1 MHRAWKVVFSVALLA
16 VAAGCGGKGSSTTPP
31 TQPGSTFSL
40 KRTVA
45 IPGTGV
51 GGSFSFD
58 IGIVDPAAQRYYL
71 ADRTNK
77 SLDILDLGSYTLRQI
92 AGFTGAGANSS
103 VSGPDG
109 VVYVPGTSTVYVG
122 DVNTVK
128 VVDASA
134 GSITTTITTGT
145 AGFRTDEGCYDGD
158 DGLVMFANPADKPP
172 FATWISTKTNAVVA
186 KLAFVNGSTGL
197 EQCVYD
203 PQTKNFFINND
214 STTTNPTG
222 ELDVISAASVV
233 AAASTSSAPPIAKTY
248 PEPGCS
254 PSGLAMGPNENLLV
268 GCTPPNGSPLISLI
282 MSATSGSVVKT
293 VTGIGGEDEVGYDPT
308 LNRYY
313 TASDVSTAA
322 GTANSA
328 GPFTPVL
335 GVIDASSQ
343 TLVTTYPT
351 TNGAHS
357 VAVDP
362 STGRVFV
369 PILPT
374 ATAAG
379 GIQVYGP

>member
-1 MHRAWKVVFSVALLA
+1 MHRAWKVVLSAALLA
-16 VAAGCGGKGSSTTPP
+16 IAAGCGGKGTSVTPP
-31 TQPGSTFSL
+31 SQPGSTFSL

-45 IPGTGV
+45 IPNTSA
-51 GGSFSFD
+51 GGKFSFD
-58 IGIVDPAAQRYYL
+58 IGIVDPTAQRYYL

-77 SLDILDLGSYTLRQI
+77 SLDIIDLSSYTLRQVP
-92 AGFTGAGANSS
+92 GFFGPGATSNT
-103 VSGPDG
+103 SGPDG

-134 GSITTTITTGT
+134 GSVTKNITIANSGN
-145 AGFRTDEGCYDGD
+145 RTDEGCYDGD
-158 DGLVMFANPADKPP
+158 DGLVMMANPADTPP
-172 FATWISTKTNAVVA
+172 FATWISTKTNTVVA
-186 KLAFVNGSTGL
+186 TLKFLNGSTGL

-233 AAASTSSAPPIAKTY
+233 TAASASTAPPIANAY

-282 MSATSGSVVKT
+282 MSATSGSVIKT